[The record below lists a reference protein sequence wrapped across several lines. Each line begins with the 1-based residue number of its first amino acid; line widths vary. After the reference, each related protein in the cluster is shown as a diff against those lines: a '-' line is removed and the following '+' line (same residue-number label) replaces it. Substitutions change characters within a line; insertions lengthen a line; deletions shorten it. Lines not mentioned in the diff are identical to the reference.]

1 VEPDADAIVIGA
13 GGAGLAAARR
23 LAARSLRTIVLEARD
38 RVGGRVASVPTTRAA
53 VPAELGAEFI
63 HGPAA
68 ETMALLR
75 EAGTAAIDNEPG
87 DSWGPAANGELLRDD
102 DAFAT
107 AAGIFEGVRGL
118 GHDESVDRFLHR
130 FDGDA
135 KLRETV
141 KRARSFA
148 EGFDAADPAIAS
160 ALSLADELRSGVDST
175 SARPLGGYAPMFA
188 WLRDACV
195 NAGVDLRLSATVRR
209 VTWQRGS
216 VAVDVLDEAGT
227 ARTVRARAAV
237 ITLPAGVLRYDG
249 DDTAVVF
256 EPVLPAVKRDALRY
270 IEMGHVV
277 KVMMWFRT
285 AFWERLR
292 EGRYRNA
299 AFFRGEGSAFAAYWT
314 QYPVRSELIV
324 AWAGGPKALA
334 LGALSESELIERAL
348 DGLGALFAEPALVRR
363 ELEGAA
369 VHDWNHDPLSRG
381 AYSYVAVNGG
391 NAREVLAAP
400 VDDTLFFAGE
410 ATSNDGQGGTVNG
423 ALETGER
430 AAHEA
435 VAALGRTR

>member
-1 VEPDADAIVIGA
+1 
-13 GGAGLAAARR
+13 
-23 LAARSLRTIVLEARD
+23 
-38 RVGGRVASVPTTRAA
+38 

-68 ETMALLR
+68 ETLALLR
-75 EAGTAAIDNEPG
+75 AAGTAAIDNEPG
-87 DSWGPAANGELLRDD
+87 DTWVRPESGKLQPDD
-102 DAFAT
+102 GAFAT
-107 AAGIFEGVRGL
+107 AAGIFEGVRAL
-118 GHDESVDRFLHR
+118 GQDETVDRFLRR
-130 FDGDA
+130 FNGDA
-135 KLRETV
+135 MMRETA
-141 KRARSFA
+141 KRARAFA

-160 ALSLADELRSGVDST
+160 ALALADELRSGVDST
-175 SARPLGGYAPMFA
+175 SARPMGGYAPMFA

-209 VTWQRGS
+209 IVWQRGS
-216 VAVDVLDEAGT
+216 VAVDVCDDAGAAHT
-227 ARTVRARAAV
+227 LRARAAL
-237 ITLPAGVLRYDG
+237 ITLPIGVLRYGG
-249 DDTAVVF
+249 DDAAVVF
-256 EPVLPAVKRDALRY
+256 DPVLPVVKRDALQK

-285 AFWERLR
+285 AFWERLHD
-292 EGRYRNA
+292 GRYRNA
-299 AFFRGEGSAFAAYWT
+299 GFFRGEDDAFGAYWT

-334 LGALSESELIERAL
+334 LGDLSESELIERAL
-348 DGLGALFAEPALVRR
+348 AGLGTLFGEPALVRG

-381 AYSYVAVNGG
+381 AYSYVAVGGG

-430 AAHEA
+430 AAREVA
-435 VAALGRTR
+435 VALGRTR